1 MSRECTQIFAL
12 YWEAFWSLLYRLERR
27 MKTQN
32 TSRPRNKEM
41 LRSVQGVGK
50 TRKEFEKPMEA
61 VSICDLNID
70 TIPATF
76 SRSLFWGATLL
87 RCSCSAQTPCQ
98 GLESAMSSPEVTG
111 AKPGS
116 STNCEVHEFQAKV
129 ELVKWRGCTCASGYD
144 CFAIRQQSL
153 SRKMYVFR
161 LQMRRSTSRLR
172 KGASRPNW
180 KSTLRLSIVM
190 AWLNL
195 YFGHGTFNFVEV

>member
-1 MSRECTQIFAL
+1 MIPEGGKQTSLGATLWINKWVVAWPASIGGGQKSNPLMSTECTQIFAL

-32 TSRPRNKEM
+32 TSRPRNKET

-50 TRKEFEKPMEA
+50 TRKEFEKPIEV

-70 TIPATF
+70 TISANF
-76 SRSLFWGATLL
+76 SISRFWGVTLL
-87 RCSCSAQTPCQ
+87 RCSRSCQTPCQ

-129 ELVKWRGCTCASGYD
+129 QLVKWRGFTCASSYA
-144 CFAIRQQSL
+144 CFAMRQ
-153 SRKMYVFR
+153 
-161 LQMRRSTSRLR
+161 
-172 KGASRPNW
+172 
-180 KSTLRLSIVM
+180 
-190 AWLNL
+190 
-195 YFGHGTFNFVEV
+195 